1 MAFGWNFILLLAL
14 SARLG
19 SVQSLEF
26 SKSKIERANR
36 FVDDLIQ
43 KHQQT
48 LNKYAKTIALPDRS
62 IAFPASTMGIS
73 YDVTIK
79 LDKGRIFNL
88 NQITRV
94 GDCVISADN
103 DIVTLVVN
111 LGVNNVKGSYHYI
124 AKAGMFG
131 ANENLK
137 FAIENPQ
144 LILTGKQSFKKLKD
158 FGSNEKTNIL
168 NFDIS
173 FNVEGNIGDI
183 DVDVD
188 ISFALDWL
196 LNPIAE
202 HFADDM
208 KSKLQEMVKGPIR
221 KMINNISG
229 ESLLELL

>member
-1 MAFGWNFILLLAL
+1 MVFGWKVTLLLAL
-14 SARLG
+14 SACFGCVR
-19 SVQSLEF
+19 SLQGV

-36 FVDDLIQ
+36 FVDDLIR
-43 KHQQT
+43 KHQDT
-48 LNKYAKTIALPDRS
+48 LSKYATIELPDHS

-94 GDCVISADN
+94 GDCVISVDN
-103 DIVTLVVN
+103 DVVTLVVN

-124 AKAGMFG
+124 AKAGMLG
-131 ANENLK
+131 ANDNLK
-137 FAIENPQ
+137 FTIENPQ

-158 FGSNEKTNIL
+158 LGSKTTNIL

-183 DVDVD
+183 DVDVN

-221 KMINNISG
+221 RMINNISG